1 LEQKDE
7 KDMPNNK
14 KSIDKFSIEQE
25 AEKIDSSFRRVA
37 TRYIPLTTVFN
48 KYFIE
53 RYAGAFKPLRNLDEA
68 AQFLEAFNISIMG
81 NQYSEQL
88 LFVMDKVN
96 YGYNLNIWDLHHYY
110 VNDKEKLAVLKDVI
124 RNLVYLGFNN
134 NNILDFLEDEEQ
146 EENTNLIKEVKDL
159 VKKHYKGRKSLKM
172 MNKYLNTTNKFH
184 NIYMPLKQ
192 LYDIVE
198 DDKIPF
204 EYINEG
210 LSIMH
215 LEEFNEFLQFDEND
229 FSNYTKISGEG
240 GYFVINLE
248 KNALR
253 RVINADRLS
262 NILHEIGDQLN
273 SL

>member
-1 LEQKDE
+1 
-7 KDMPNNK
+7 
-14 KSIDKFSIEQE
+14 
-25 AEKIDSSFRRVA
+25 
-37 TRYIPLTTVFN
+37 
-48 KYFIE
+48 
-53 RYAGAFKPLRNLDEA
+53 
-68 AQFLEAFNISIMG
+68 
-81 NQYSEQL
+81 
-88 LFVMDKVN
+88 MDKVN

-124 RNLVYLGFNN
+124 RNLVYLGFNY
-134 NNILDFLEDEEQ
+134 NNILDFLEDDEQ

-184 NIYMPLKQ
+184 NVYMPLKQ